1 MTYVLSIDVGT
12 TFTAAATF
20 RDGRAEVV
28 SLGDHANEIPS
39 VVFLRHDGVMLVGD
53 AAGRRAVGEPSRIA
67 REFKRR
73 LGDQV
78 PILLDGERF
87 SAEQLTGQLL
97 AWVAAH
103 VAERLGGQPDRI
115 VLTCPANWGEYRRQR
130 LVDAAEAAGLA
141 GVELL
146 SEPHAAAVYYAAQE
160 RLADGAVVA
169 VYDLG
174 GGTFDAAVLR
184 KTEGG
189 FELMGDPAGE
199 DELGGVDIDEQVMG
213 HVAEV
218 LGSRWSALDLNDP
231 AVLSALAQVRA
242 NAVVAKETLSS
253 DLEAAI
259 PVVLPGYIG
268 EVRITR
274 SGSRS
279 RCAPTCSARSRP
291 CTARSSRPTSPP
303 SSSTPCCWSA
313 APAACPSSPS

>member
-20 RDGRAEVV
+20 RDGRAEVARRPRQRDPFDGGV
-28 SLGDHANEIPS
+28 PAPRRRHAGRGCGRPP
-39 VVFLRHDGVMLVGD
+39 R
-53 AAGRRAVGEPSRIA
+53 GRRAVRIA

-103 VAERLGGQPDRI
+103 VAERLGDQPDRI

-189 FELMGDPAGE
+189 FELMGDPASE

-218 LGSRWSALDLNDP
+218 LGSRWSALDLN
-231 AVLSALAQVRA
+231 
-242 NAVVAKETLSS
+242 
-253 DLEAAI
+253 
-259 PVVLPGYIG
+259 
-268 EVRITR
+268 
-274 SGSRS
+274 
-279 RCAPTCSARSRP
+279 
-291 CTARSSRPTSPP
+291 
-303 SSSTPCCWSA
+303 
-313 APAACPSSPS
+313 